1 VIPLILIAA
10 LAGVSFYLYRQASAP
25 SAEKPPLHDLSNED
39 IKKGWRE
46 LGFFCELDNQNRV
59 WTLTGSRAG
68 LLHFPDLLRGF
79 IIDPANVSDGAQQ
92 HYGPYGSLEIMTY
105 ADAGLTGNA
114 IRGSL
119 TDLDRLASIVET
131 HLVVAEPG
139 AQIRIREEYAPES
152 RYALVLDVRAD
163 GFDPSSTDS
172 ERLGSTAERGAIKRT
187 ST

>member
-1 VIPLILIAA
+1 MIPLILIAV
-10 LAGVSFYLYRQASAP
+10 LAGVSFYMYRQASSP
-25 SAEKPPLHDLSNED
+25 SGENQPLHDLSNED
-39 IKKGWRE
+39 IKRGWRE
-46 LGFFCELDNQNRV
+46 LGFFCELDDQNRV

-79 IIDPANVSDGAQQ
+79 IIDPANASDGAQQ
-92 HYGPYGSLEIMTY
+92 HYGPYGSLDIMTY

-131 HLVVAEPG
+131 HLAVAELG
-139 AQIRIREEYAPES
+139 TQIRIREEYAPES

-172 ERLGSTAERGAIKRT
+172 ERLGSTAERGAPKKT

>member
-1 VIPLILIAA
+1 MIPLILIAV
-10 LAGVSFYLYRQASAP
+10 LAGVSFYMYRQATSP
-25 SAEKPPLHDLSNED
+25 SDGDQPLHDLSNED
-39 IKKGWRE
+39 IKRGWRE
-46 LGFFCELDNQNRV
+46 LGFFCELDDQNRV

-79 IIDPANVSDGAQQ
+79 IIDPANASDGAQQ
-92 HYGPYGSLEIMTY
+92 HYGPYGSLDIMTY

-131 HLVVAEPG
+131 HLAVAEPG
-139 AQIRIREEYAPES
+139 KSIRIREEYAPDS

-172 ERLGSTAERGAIKRT
+172 ERLGSTAERGAPKRT